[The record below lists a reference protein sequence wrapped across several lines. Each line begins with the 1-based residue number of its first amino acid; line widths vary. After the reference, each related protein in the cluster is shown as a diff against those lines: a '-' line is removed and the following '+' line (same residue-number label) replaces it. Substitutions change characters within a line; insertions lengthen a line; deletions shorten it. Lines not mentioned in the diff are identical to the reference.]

1 MLIEEKRS
9 FTPGNLVKKIK
20 YLISRSNEVDVIDD
34 KAGESVALLWLC
46 HSGFFYGNLTLNII
60 ELLINSNKININ
72 CWLGENESNALFVL
86 FSDLKFNDTV
96 V

>member
-9 FTPGNLVKKIK
+9 YTPGNLVKKIK
-20 YLISRSNEVDVIDD
+20 YLISSSNEVDVIDD

-72 CWLGENESNALFVL
+72 C
-86 FSDLKFNDTV
+86 
-96 V
+96 